1 MVEQGEVRSLLYKV
15 RYVVFEMIKYVLYV
29 YSREENG
36 VVLNVGDQSIK
47 QMNRSFLRTFGIRLQ
62 L

>member
-1 MVEQGEVRSLLYKV
+1 MVEQGEVRSLVYKV